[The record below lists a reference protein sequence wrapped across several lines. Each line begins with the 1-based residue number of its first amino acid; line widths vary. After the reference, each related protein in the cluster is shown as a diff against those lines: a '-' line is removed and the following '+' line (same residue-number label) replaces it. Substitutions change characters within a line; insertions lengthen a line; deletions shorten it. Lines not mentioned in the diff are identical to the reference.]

1 MTQHENFTSI
11 SSTEIL
17 NQFNLKLSLF
27 EDKKVWAVGGGKG
40 GVGKSFLCANIAIEL
55 ASLGSKVVAIDLD
68 LGGANLHTCL
78 GQKIPEHTLSDYF
91 NKKVLNIKN
100 IITPTNH
107 ENLSLISGAQDELGI
122 ANLKSSNKNDF
133 LHDLKNLDADYIIFD
148 LGAGTSLNTL
158 DFFISADVGILATL
172 PEPTSIENTYRFLKS
187 CFFRKIQLS
196 ENYHKVSHL
205 IKKISQGKIT
215 NISASPVEV
224 MNEIKSIDE
233 SIYYELKLELDKM
246 NYYLIMNQ
254 VRSFSEEKL
263 GFSIEKI
270 CKKYFGFSVNYL
282 GQVSYDPAVWQS
294 IRVKK
299 SLLQRYPNSNSASEL
314 KELVSKL
321 YQKETM

>member
-1 MTQHENFTSI
+1 MTHHENFTSI
-11 SSTEIL
+11 SSTKIL
-17 NQFNLKLSLF
+17 SQFNLKLSLF
-27 EDKKVWAVGGGKG
+27 EDKKVWAIGGGKG

-55 ASLGSKVVAIDLD
+55 AAMGSKVIAIDLD

-91 NKKVLNIKN
+91 SKKVLDIKE
-100 IITPTNH
+100 ILTPTDH
-107 ENLSLISGAQDELGI
+107 ENLSLISGAQDELAI
-122 ANLKSSNKNDF
+122 ANLKSSNKNNF

-187 CFFRKIQLS
+187 CFFRTVQLS
-196 ENYHKVSHL
+196 ENFHKISHL
-205 IKKISQGKIT
+205 LKKVSQGKIT
-215 NISASPVEV
+215 NISMSPVEV
-224 MNEIKSIDE
+224 LNEIKSIDPQ
-233 SIYYELKLELDKM
+233 IYDELKVELDKM
-246 NYYLIMNQ
+246 NYYLVMNQ

-263 GFSIEKI
+263 GYSIEKI
-270 CKKYFGFSVNYL
+270 CKKYFGFPVNYL
-282 GQVSYDPAVWQS
+282 GQISYDPAVWQS

-314 KELVSKL
+314 KELVTKL
-321 YQKETM
+321 YQKELL

>member
-1 MTQHENFTSI
+1 MTHHENFTSI

-55 ASLGSKVVAIDLD
+55 AAMGSKVIAIDLD

-78 GQKIPEHTLSDYF
+78 GQKIPENTLSDYF
-91 NKKVLNIKN
+91 SRKVLDIKD
-100 IITPTNH
+100 IITTTDC

-122 ANLKSSNKNDF
+122 ANLKSSNKNSF
-133 LHDLKNLDADYIIFD
+133 LSDLKNLDADYIIFD

-187 CFFRKIQLS
+187 CFFRKIQHS
-196 ENYHKVSHL
+196 ENFYRISHL
-205 IKKISQGKIT
+205 LKRVSQGKIT
-215 NISASPVEV
+215 SLTISPVE
-224 MNEIKSIDE
+224 MLEEIKKIDIHLYNE
-233 SIYYELKLELDKM
+233 FKLELDKI
-246 NYYLIMNQ
+246 NYYLVMNQ
-254 VRSFSEEKL
+254 VRSLSEENL
-263 GFSIEKI
+263 GYSIEKI

-282 GQVSYDPAVWQS
+282 GQISYDPAVWQS

-299 SLLQRYPNSNSASEL
+299 SLLQRYPNSNSANEL
-314 KELVSKL
+314 KELVAKL
-321 YQKETM
+321 YQKESL